1 MAVKQSIQSRIM
13 RLAIIPML
21 IIAVLLLGYAAIGG
35 IMNTTSTLED
45 SIKETADISA
55 LAIKN
60 QLEIYETAVT
70 EAASNQ
76 IFQRAD
82 FDPDE
87 AMAYLEEVKQ
97 RSGFQRIGYTDENG
111 VNQNGSDFSE
121 RQYFKDCRTSLAAVT
136 SDPYS
141 SKDGNGGAFGAVLR
155 TDSP

>member
-1 MAVKQSIQSRIM
+1 M

-87 AMAYLEEVKQ
+87 AMAYLKEVKQ

-111 VNQNGSDFSE
+111 VN
-121 RQYFKDCRTSLAAVT
+121 
-136 SDPYS
+136 
-141 SKDGNGGAFGAVLR
+141 
-155 TDSP
+155 

>member
-1 MAVKQSIQSRIM
+1 M

-76 IFQRAD
+76 
-82 FDPDE
+82 
-87 AMAYLEEVKQ
+87 MS
-97 RSGFQRIGYTDENG
+97 SGLIST
-111 VNQNGSDFSE
+111 
-121 RQYFKDCRTSLAAVT
+121 RTRLWRT
-136 SDPYS
+136 
-141 SKDGNGGAFGAVLR
+141 LR
-155 TDSP
+155 R

>member
-1 MAVKQSIQSRIM
+1 M

-76 IFQRAD
+76 
-82 FDPDE
+82 
-87 AMAYLEEVKQ
+87 MS
-97 RSGFQRIGYTDENG
+97 SGLIST
-111 VNQNGSDFSE
+111 
-121 RQYFKDCRTSLAAVT
+121 RTRLWLT
-136 SDPYS
+136 
-141 SKDGNGGAFGAVLR
+141 LR
-155 TDSP
+155 R